1 MNTDFDSA
9 IASLK
14 KGDIKPSLIAALTHV
29 VEGWRDDPS
38 KLRGLSVRDTVSLIN
53 TLVQAQ
59 KLETSTKT
67 GGDAEDVF
75 KARLR
80 VVSGDG

>member
-1 MNTDFDSA
+1 MSSDFDSA

-14 KGDIKPSLIAALTHV
+14 NGDIKPSLIAALTQV
-29 VEGWRDDPS
+29 VEGWRDAPA

-59 KLETSTKT
+59 KHETSTWA
-67 GGDAEDVF
+67 GGDVEDVF